1 MNKNVKHTRASEGP
15 PSLDEPSGLDEGTEP
30 SWVTNFMEIEEIED
44 VEELDVL
51 MAREH
56 KPNPIADHNT
66 SLNTIHKRSAHMSQQ
81 LETIINDLSQIS
93 GFIAAA
99 IVNAESGMSLATK
112 TVDASFDIEV
122 AAAANTEVVR
132 AKNSA
137 MQALQLGD
145 ARIEDILITLTTQYH
160 LIRPSANNP
169 MLFIYLALDR
179 KKSNLALA
187 RHSLA
192 AAESKLDL

>member
-1 MNKNVKHTRASEGP
+1 
-15 PSLDEPSGLDEGTEP
+15 
-30 SWVTNFMEIEEIED
+30 
-44 VEELDVL
+44 
-51 MAREH
+51 
-56 KPNPIADHNT
+56 
-66 SLNTIHKRSAHMSQQ
+66 MSQQ
-81 LETIINDLSQIS
+81 LENIMGDLSQIA

-99 IVNAESGMSLATK
+99 VVNAESGMALATR
-112 TVDASFDIEV
+112 TADSSFLIDV

-132 AKNSA
+132 AKHEA
-137 MQALQLGD
+137 MGALGLDD

-169 MLFIYLALDR
+169 LLFIYLALDR

-192 AAESKLDL
+192 SAESNLDL

>member
-1 MNKNVKHTRASEGP
+1 MTRHSKSEHSGGASESDEEFKGGLSEDTNVEWTP
-15 PSLDEPSGLDEGTEP
+15 RYPRVVSNLKPTGVKMVQNHQPSNSDREPIPRPLSFNSE
-30 SWVTNFMEIEEIED
+30 
-44 VEELDVL
+44 
-51 MAREH
+51 
-56 KPNPIADHNT
+56 
-66 SLNTIHKRSAHMSQQ
+66 SAHMSQQ
-81 LETIINDLSQIS
+81 LENIMGDLSQIA

-99 IVNAESGMSLATK
+99 VVNAESGMALATR
-112 TVDASFDIEV
+112 TADSSFLIDV

-132 AKNSA
+132 AKHEA
-137 MQALQLGD
+137 MGALGLDD

-169 MLFIYLALDR
+169 LLFIYLALDR

-192 AAESKLDL
+192 SAESNLDL